1 MKIERS
7 VPSICVLKL
16 ESGGSSLSKMINL
29 ISKAQIF
36 EILTGSDMVL
46 FLLKSQESAKVQILL
61 QNLSFRHQ

>member
-1 MKIERS
+1 MKIEGS
-7 VPSICVLKL
+7 VLSICVLKL
-16 ESGGSSLSKMINL
+16 ESGDSYLSKMINL